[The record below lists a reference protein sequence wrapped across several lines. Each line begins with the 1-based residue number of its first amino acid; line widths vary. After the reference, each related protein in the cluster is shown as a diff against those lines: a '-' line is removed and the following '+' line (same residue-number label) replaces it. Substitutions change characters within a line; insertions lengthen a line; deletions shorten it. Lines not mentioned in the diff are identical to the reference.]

1 MTHPNA
7 VVRFVL
13 LLGALLCLAL
23 GVIGIFVPGLPTTV
37 FILMAAALASRG
49 SPRLAAW
56 LESHRLFGP
65 MIRDWRAHRS
75 VSRRAKWSATVMMTL
90 CAALLFATASHW
102 GYAALGSGVMAIVAT
117 WLWLRPEPPAA
128 APSAPPATSSSTT
141 PPR

>member
-7 VVRFVL
+7 VVRFL
-13 LLGALLCLAL
+13 LLVGALLCLAL

-56 LESHRLFGP
+56 LEGHRLFGP

-75 VSRRAKWSATVMMTL
+75 VSRRAKWSATIMMTL
-90 CAALLFATASHW
+90 CAVLLFVTANHW
-102 GYAALGSGVMAIVAT
+102 EYAALGSAVMVIVAT
-117 WLWLRPEPPAA
+117 WLWLRPEPPGGVA
-128 APSAPPATSSSTT
+128 PATSSPT
-141 PPR
+141 PPPR